1 MTTITA
7 QRPLVSN
14 GLGTQQALIRLQF
27 DKPVEMTRIQGK
39 SIRGAIA
46 GQFLEERLLHHH
58 REDGSVEYRYPL
70 VQYKRLGRECIIVGL
85 GCGAELV
92 AGLPMVQEEFVLE
105 GMPYRLLSR
114 DMMVRHVEVR
124 VGERPVSY
132 SFRTPWL
139 ALNEANYAR
148 YQASSPDDRKSLLDR
163 ILIGNILSM
172 SKGLGYVVTEEIKI
186 SRLDAFPVRT
196 PVRLKGVE
204 MTGFKGTFAVN
215 FELPDLI
222 GLGKSV
228 SRGFGTVRRIVESTE
243 RIGIS

>member
-14 GLGTQQALIRLQF
+14 SLCTQQALIRLQF
-27 DKPVEMTRIQGK
+27 DKPVEMARIQGK

-46 GQFLEERLLHHH
+46 GQFLEERLLHQH

-70 VQYKRLGRECIIVGL
+70 VQYKKLGRECIIVGL
-85 GCGAELV
+85 GCGAELIT
-92 AGLPMVQEEFVLE
+92 GLPMVQEEFQLE
-105 GMPYRLLSR
+105 GMPCRLLSR
-114 DMMVRHVEVR
+114 EMMVREVK
-124 VGERPVSY
+124 VTVCDRPASY
-132 SFRTPWL
+132 SFLTPWL

-148 YQASSPDDRKSLLDR
+148 YQASSPEDRKSLLER

-172 SKGLGYVVTEEIKI
+172 SKGLGYVVKEKI
-186 SRLDAFPVRT
+186 EVLRMDVYPVRT
-196 PVRLKGVE
+196 PVRLKEIE

-228 SRGFGTVRRIVESTE
+228 SRGFGTVRRVLE
-243 RIGIS
+243 